1 MNNLFDLTTVLSG
14 QYLDWFL
21 IGVATTLALTLAA
34 WCLAMA
40 MGIILTLIRMIPFPP
55 LGWLVA
61 LYVEYH
67 RNVPLLVQIFVWY
80 FGVPSLLPRPARQW
94 INAHNGEFL
103 LAAVALGLAAAA
115 YVAEDIR
122 SGIRSIPRAQYESA
136 RSVGFGFLGA
146 MGYVVLPQAMRIAVP
161 PLINQ
166 TLLLFKN
173 TSLAMAIGVG
183 ELTYRTREVESYTF
197 QTFEAFAV
205 ATAIYL
211 AISFGIMALGSYSGH
226 RLKLETR

>member
-1 MNNLFDLTTVLSG
+1 MGYVFDLGAVLSG
-14 QYLDWFL
+14 QYLNWFL
-21 IGVATTLALTLAA
+21 IGIATTLALTAAA
-34 WCLAMA
+34 WCLAMT
-40 MGIILTLIRMIPFPP
+40 MGILLTLIRMIPFRPFE
-55 LGWLVA
+55 WLVA

-80 FGVPSLLPRPARQW
+80 FGVPSLLPRWARLW

-103 LAAVALGLAAAA
+103 LATVALGLAAAA
-115 YVAEDIR
+115 YVAEDLR
-122 SGIRSIPRAQYESA
+122 SGIRSIPKTQYEAA
-136 RSVGFGFLGA
+136 RSIGFGYLGA
-146 MGYVVLPQAMRIAVP
+146 MGYVVLPQALRIAVP

-197 QTFEAFAV
+197 KTFEAFAV
-205 ATAIYL
+205 ATVVYL
-211 AISFGIMALGSYSGH
+211 AVSFCIMAIGDLADR
-226 RLKLETR
+226 RLKLEAR